1 MGVLSRIV
9 VLCPLPQILWMQKTK
24 QSNNNTTTHYR
35 VQNRTLI
42 KYTNKLYYLQIT
54 ILALV
59 SYGYYFI
66 NTVVW
71 LIL

>member
-42 KYTNKLYYLQIT
+42 KYKNKFYYLQIT

-59 SYGYYFI
+59 TYGYYFI